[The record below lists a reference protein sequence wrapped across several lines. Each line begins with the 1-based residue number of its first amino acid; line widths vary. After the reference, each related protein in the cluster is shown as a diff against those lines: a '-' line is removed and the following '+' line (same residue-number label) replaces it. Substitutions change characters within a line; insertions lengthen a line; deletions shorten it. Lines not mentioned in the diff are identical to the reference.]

1 MADLDIGMEKAVLK
15 KLLRVSKKDP
25 VHCAVGVSKGMGV
38 ILLDKIKPSKTLSKD
53 LEKKFAD
60 IKNPRWGTASVDVEE
75 DPKLVILILN
85 KPAPGLARALKK
97 SLKPAGYSKVEIRDE
112 EGNVAETEGD
122 EEEEQAEAG
131 AAPTSQAP
139 AEEQPQAAAQR
150 PPQEETAA
158 APDHAAAAEEQT
170 QAAAPP
176 AQQEDPAALT
186 KELTDLIK
194 QVVAAIGADPSRGAT
209 LKGLAAGATLAR
221 TLAMVGTFRSAD
233 HDTPVIL
240 MGYLNP
246 IASYGPARFCADA
259 AAAGVDGLIVVDLPP
274 EEADMLA
281 PHAAQHGLDIIR
293 LVAPTTTPAR
303 LPYVLNGSS
312 GFVYYISIA
321 GITGTASATRASL
334 EAAMPA
340 LRAATDLPVAIGFG
354 IRTPAQAAEAT
365 RISDAAVVA
374 SVLIDTLLGTL
385 DAQGRAQAHTVDA
398 VLDQVR
404 ALAGAVR
411 TARLVPA

>member
-15 KLLRVSKKDP
+15 KLLGVSKKDP

-209 LKGLAAGATLAR
+209 LKGLAAGATTDLKSGDLAG
-221 TLAMVGTFRSAD
+221 ARS
-233 HDTPVIL
+233 
-240 MGYLNP
+240 
-246 IASYGPARFCADA
+246 
-259 AAAGVDGLIVVDLPP
+259 
-274 EEADMLA
+274 
-281 PHAAQHGLDIIR
+281 
-293 LVAPTTTPAR
+293 
-303 LPYVLNGSS
+303 
-312 GFVYYISIA
+312 
-321 GITGTASATRASL
+321 GID
-334 EAAMPA
+334 A
-340 LRAATDLPVAIGFG
+340 LRAAL
-354 IRTPAQAAEAT
+354 AQASAAAAPANGAGGPPNAPALGKAKQAWTAARKKVESELGKLHAEMTDHYKDSAFAT
-365 RISDAAVVA
+365 QLDQVFSSKIEPI
-374 SVLIDTLLGTL
+374 LIGLDETLSEKL
-385 DAQGRAQAHTVDA
+385 DA
-398 VLDQVR
+398 VLNNTDPSQHNKLVADAR
-404 ALAGAVR
+404 QTISQYESYLEGEPMIAKLDSNPFVPLAIQKTMAATLAALSRVVA
-411 TARLVPA
+411 